1 MKYVILIALSVF
13 SISCLADS
21 PIKKLHRELA
31 GVPSS
36 DGWYKAKS
44 TEGNYSVVLP
54 NVFNDFTL
62 ENKTNTDEKYFGL
75 ASRSKNGCAF
85 TSILITKNP
94 DVENKFVQDYKAA
107 EGGSNVGKYKEA
119 IFVNAEQEGVD
130 SSGGKYSITRRISS
144 DKGTFMLMIVCPAS
158 EKSYAK
164 KSAEKFFYSLSW

>member
-1 MKYVILIALSVF
+1 MKYVILLTLLVF
-13 SISCLADS
+13 SVNSFADT

-62 ENKTNTDEKYFGL
+62 ENKTNTNEKYFGL
-75 ASRSKNGCAF
+75 AARSKNGCAF
-85 TSILITKNP
+85 ISTLVTKNL
-94 DVENKFVQDYKAA
+94 DMENKFTQDYKSA
-107 EGGSNVGKYKEA
+107 EGSTSIGKYKGA
-119 IFVNAEQEGVD
+119 PFLNGEGVN
-130 SSGGKYSITRRISS
+130 SSGYYFIGRRVKS
-144 DKGTFMLMIVCPAS
+144 DKGIFMLMITCPSS

-164 KSAEKFFYSLSW
+164 KSAEKFFNSLSW